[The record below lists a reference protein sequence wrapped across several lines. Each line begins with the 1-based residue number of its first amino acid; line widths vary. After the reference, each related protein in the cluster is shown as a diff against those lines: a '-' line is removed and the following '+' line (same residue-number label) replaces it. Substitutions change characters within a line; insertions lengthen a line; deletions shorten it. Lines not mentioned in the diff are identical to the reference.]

1 MEKGPGQTFFFRKD
15 IQVSNKYMKRVQ
27 HPQLSGKCKLKPQRD
42 ITSYFL
48 GQLILK
54 NEEIVT
60 VGEAVEEGNPCELLL
75 RMQIST
81 TVIGTQDGR
90 SLKKVKSNY
99 LYLTISILSLY
110 PQETIPVSQIDIYT
124 SIFIHYSIIH
134 NSRDMEKTSVS
145 INR

>member
-1 MEKGPGQTFFFRKD
+1 M
-15 IQVSNKYMKRVQ
+15 
-27 HPQLSGKCKLKPQRD
+27 
-42 ITSYFL
+42 
-48 GQLILK
+48 
-54 NEEIVT
+54 
-60 VGEAVEEGNPCELLL
+60 EEGNPCELLL

-145 INR
+145 INRWMIKKMWYVRMFVCMYLSTMQYYSAIEKKEIHWWKCEWTLRMLC